1 MPKLSKRK
9 RQLKDIHVRKGDE
22 VDNSQAE
29 DEEDGSVES
38 GSVAPSLANQSQQ
51 AHRTTSNASQ
61 SGARAVKSTV
71 QSAKAQ
77 STRNTAAAS
86 HQASESAK
94 AESSGQQQQ
103 QQQSGEKNWVQCNR
117 CEKWRSLPLSIDPG
131 SLPEVWTCDLNKYD
145 PDRMYCDAPE
155 EDYSKEEE
163 QLDMP
168 LKAFLNLWVKRL
180 KNADRGEARLG
191 SPPVNR
197 NKKRRTDC
205 EWIQCSN
212 PSCGKWRA
220 LTKGIESANLI
231 KRLNKN
237 KRFGGEGEW
246 FCSMNSWDDTTA
258 SCSAPQE
265 PLWNTPWNLANKASS
280 TLNS

>member
-22 VDNSQAE
+22 VDNSQPDE
-29 DEEDGSVES
+29 EEDGSVES
-38 GSVAPSLANQSQQ
+38 SSVTPSLSNQSQQ
-51 AHRTTSNASQ
+51 AHRTLSNASQ
-61 SGARAVKSTV
+61 SGSGAVKSSV

-77 STRNTAAAS
+77 STRNTAAS
-86 HQASESAK
+86 SQQQANDSAK
-94 AESSGQQQQ
+94 AENNSQ

-117 CEKWRSLPLSIDPG
+117 CEKWRSLPLSIDPS
-131 SLPEVWTCDLNKYD
+131 SLPDVWTCDLNRYD
-145 PDRMYCDAPE
+145 PDRMFCDAPE

-163 QLDMP
+163 QHDMS
-168 LKAFLNLWVKRL
+168 LRAFLNLWVKRL

-191 SPPVNR
+191 STAAVNR
-197 NKKRRTDC
+197 NKKRPTDC
-205 EWIQCSN
+205 EWIQCSS

-220 LTKGIESANLI
+220 LSKGIESANLI

-258 SCSAPQE
+258 SCTAPQE
-265 PLWNTPWNLANKASS
+265 PLWNTPWNLAKASS
-280 TLNS
+280 SLNSCC

>member
-22 VDNSQAE
+22 VDNSQADE
-29 DEEDGSVES
+29 EEEDGSVES
-38 GSVAPSLANQSQQ
+38 SSVTPSLSNQSQQ

-61 SGARAVKSTV
+61 SGSGAVKSTV

-77 STRNTAAAS
+77 LTRNATATS
-86 HQASESAK
+86 QQQASESN
-94 AESSGQQQQ
+94 SSHNQQQQ
-103 QQQSGEKNWVQCNR
+103 LGEKNWVQCNR
-117 CEKWRSLPLSIDPG
+117 CEKWRSLPLGIDPS
-131 SLPEVWTCDLNKYD
+131 SLPEVWTCDLNRYD

-163 QLDMP
+163 QHDMQ
-168 LKAFLNLWVKRL
+168 LKSFINLWVKRL

-191 SPPVNR
+191 STTINR
-197 NKKRRTDC
+197 NNKKRRIDC

-220 LTKGIESANLI
+220 LTKGIESSNLI

-237 KRFGGEGEW
+237 KRFGGEREW

-265 PLWNTPWNLANKASS
+265 PLWNTPWNLAKASS
-280 TLNS
+280 MLNAS